1 MYPKQFNLYNYS
13 IETMNK
19 EENVESKETI
29 RVDKRVRE
37 DEEEEEEK
45 KIDTFFKLIKHYQ
58 EARKRRREE
67 LAENSGGVR
76 KKSSGGERSGIV
88 VPAFQPEDFSQCRT
102 DLKPPLMIVSDH
114 KEEDTKVKEE
124 EETED
129 KALDLNLAL

>member
-1 MYPKQFNLYNYS
+1 MSKD
-13 IETMNK
+13 
-19 EENVESKETI
+19 ENVESKETI

-67 LAENSGGVR
+67 LAENSGVVR
-76 KKSSGGERSGIV
+76 RKSNGGERSGIV

-102 DLKPPLMIVSDH
+102 GLKPPLMFVSDH
-114 KEEDTKVKEE
+114 KEENTKVEQEE
-124 EETED
+124 DQTEERNED